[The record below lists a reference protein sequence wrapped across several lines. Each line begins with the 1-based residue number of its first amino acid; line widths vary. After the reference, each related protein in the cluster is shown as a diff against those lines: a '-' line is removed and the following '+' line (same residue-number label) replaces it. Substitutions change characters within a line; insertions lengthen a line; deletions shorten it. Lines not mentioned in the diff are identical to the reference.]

1 MKTMK
6 MKTQS
11 DNAMQ
16 SMKTQSDRNIGMFV
30 NPKSAKRHQNKSYD
44 YENNKKVGK
53 TQKNQ

>member
-1 MKTMK
+1 MK

-11 DNAMQ
+11 DNAMK